1 MKALN
6 HVIWHIF
13 PAVRA
18 RTYYWVFAIT
28 FFGTL
33 YFACG
38 HIPPIQTDMARKKQ
52 NEAGPAEEI
61 PPGCSILG
69 VQSSFAASNRDPTM
83 EPTIAPAIPIPKKRK
98 ERFYATINVES
109 LEQENCYKESG
120 QKSEG
125 ESAASPMS
133 SSRNHRNPHSGPRTG
148 GSRLSGLE
156 LSAANHL
163 VVSTERTVFRVCHP
177 QPLVASS

>member
-1 MKALN
+1 MGSGGGDSSGLLN
-6 HVIWHIF
+6 FGRLI
-13 PAVRA
+13 
-18 RTYYWVFAIT
+18 VFRSVKPRPHN
-28 FFGTL
+28 GTN
-33 YFACG
+33 
-38 HIPPIQTDMARKKQ
+38 D
-52 NEAGPAEEI
+52 
-61 PPGCSILG
+61 
-69 VQSSFAASNRDPTM
+69 SSGNPDT
-83 EPTIAPAIPIPKKRK
+83 EKRK
-98 ERFYATINVES
+98 ERFYATIKVES
-109 LEQENCYKESG
+109 LEQENCHKESG